1 MLQLHQI
8 EKGPVDY
15 ITGNA
20 RYALHEKNLLSK
32 ITEFHKLNVMV
43 YLEDD
48 PYLKDTPYTP
58 LKSCQVSWEGLEQ
71 YFTDPF
77 KYVID
82 QLFTPA
88 PLMTPHN
95 LPFLPSSPLLP
106 GIPALLRH
114 HLPNQS

>member
-1 MLQLHQI
+1 MFQI

-32 ITEFHKLNVMV
+32 ITDFTKLNVMV

-58 LKSCQVSWEGLEQ
+58 LKSCQVSNTASSR
-71 YFTDPF
+71 FTGCIRSISR
-77 KYVID
+77 Y
-82 QLFTPA
+82 
-88 PLMTPHN
+88 
-95 LPFLPSSPLLP
+95 
-106 GIPALLRH
+106 
-114 HLPNQS
+114 